1 MIIDT
6 QFGTYDLIKD
16 YRNGFDI
23 TMFHAKYIPETFDKF
38 TYIIGDISSGILRL
52 KGFSNNT
59 KSTHSYKKIPDYLNE
74 SCNMNTAYF
83 ILKKVVVALAF
94 TVPAS
99 SNNVPGLLSE
109 AKL

>member
-59 KSTHSYKKIPDYLNE
+59 KSVHSYKKIPDYLNE

-83 ILKKVVVALAF
+83 ILKKVVE
-94 TVPAS
+94 TEDIIEEHNDGKS
-99 SNNVPGLLSE
+99 SSDDRTS
-109 AKL
+109 